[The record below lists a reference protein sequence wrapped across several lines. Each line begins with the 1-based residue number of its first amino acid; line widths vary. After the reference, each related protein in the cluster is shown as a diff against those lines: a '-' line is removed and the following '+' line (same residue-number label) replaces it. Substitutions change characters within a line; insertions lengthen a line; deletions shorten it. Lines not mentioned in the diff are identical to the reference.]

1 MQIITST
8 MEIDR
13 LIKAHLVNDLKNLRK
28 VVLLYGPRQAGKT
41 TLSKQVIQELGLKTL
56 MVNADQSKYIE
67 VLSSRDFNRLRS
79 LVAGYELLFIDEG
92 QRIPEIGIN
101 LKILHDELP
110 ELKILVTGSSSF
122 LLSGRVSESL
132 AGRKKVYT
140 LLPVSMQEL
149 RGTYNLFEL
158 NDQLEERLIFGSYPE
173 VINTVSPAGKEEYLN
188 DLSSSF
194 IFKDILELE
203 MIKYPLKIRELL
215 RLLAYQ
221 TGSQVSIHELGT
233 KLGLNRDTVERY
245 LFLLEQSFVIF
256 KLPAFSHN
264 PRKEISKSQKYY
276 FYDTGIRNVLID
288 NMKILSERN
297 DTGALWENFIIAERR
312 KYLLFN
318 KQNVNCYFWRTYS
331 GTEIDYVEERMTEYY
346 AYEIK
351 SGKSKTRIPVS
362 WSEEYGTNFQN
373 INKENY
379 LDFIL

>member
-1 MQIITST
+1 

-13 LIKAHLVNDLKNLRK
+13 LIKAHLVNDLKNQRK

-41 TLSKQVIQELGLKTL
+41 TLSKQVIQELGFKTL

-79 LVAGYELLFIDEG
+79 LVAGYDLLFIDEG

-149 RGTYNLFEL
+149 AVTYNLFEL
-158 NDQLEERLIFGSYPE
+158 KDQLEERIIFGSYPE
-173 VINTVSPAGKEEYLN
+173 VINTVGSAAKEEYLN
-188 DLSSSF
+188 DISSSF

-203 MIKYPLKIRELL
+203 MIKYPLKIRDLL

-221 TGSQVSIHELGT
+221 IGSQVSIHELGT

-276 FYDTGIRNVLID
+276 FYDTGIRNILID
-288 NMKILSERN
+288 NMKTLSDRN

-312 KYLLFN
+312 KYLLYN
-318 KQNVNCYFWRTYS
+318 KHNVNCYFWRTYS
-331 GTEIDYVEERMTEYY
+331 GTEIDYVEERMTEYF

-351 SGKSKTRIPVS
+351 SGKSKTRIPIS
-362 WSEEYGTNFQN
+362 WSEKYGTNFQ
-373 INKENY
+373 IISMENY